1 MRLLVTL
8 GATKPKPKH
17 IYYINGKKFE
27 NKRFSFEALKDYYN
41 IEDKDVII
49 FGTDKTKE
57 ILEEEGL
64 LNYSFKEVESGNL
77 EGVIESFVN
86 EIQKDDILDL
96 TQSFRSISFGAL
108 ISYSFSK
115 NLGKNVKNIYYA
127 QVRDGKNPARESTE
141 NDFISLKKYEDIVD
155 LFREINLFLDSWY
168 VVPDEKDETKIIHN
182 NLKVISER
190 LLVNNLEIDNEI
202 KNILNEIERL
212 NKKYPFLK
220 VHLSKLQEELKK
232 LESILSFKESL
243 RLFKMSNKY
252 FEKNLL
258 LQSLTM
264 LFEASLAYLDEKTEN
279 NFVCRKGNQ
288 EYTKCSDKYK
298 FRNCLKSNLSS
309 VRRNKPIKSFL
320 KKFIAIKNLEE
331 FARHLMKIDELR
343 NDSAHAFINTKKLQ
357 DFKQDIKGELEFFRN
372 IIK

>member
-8 GATKPKPKH
+8 GATKPRFRH
-17 IYYINGKKFE
+17 IYYIDKKKFE

-64 LNYSFKEVESGNL
+64 LNYSFKEVESENL

-108 ISYSFSK
+108 LSYSFSK

-141 NDFISLKKYEDIVD
+141 NDFISLKKYEEIVD

-182 NLKVISER
+182 NLKIISER

-202 KNILNEIERL
+202 KSILKEIERL
-212 NKKYPFLK
+212 NEKYPFLK
-220 VHLSKLQEELKK
+220 VHLSKLQEELKELK
-232 LESILSFKESL
+232 TILSFKESL
-243 RLFKMSNKY
+243 RLFKMSTKY

-264 LFEASLAYLDEKTEN
+264 LFEASLAYLEERTKN
-279 NFVCRKGNQ
+279 NFICKKGREEFN
-288 EYTKCSDKYK
+288 KNSDKYK

-309 VRRNKPIKSFL
+309 VRRDKPIKPFL
-320 KKFIAIKNLEE
+320 KEIIDIKNLEE
-331 FARHLMKIDELR
+331 FAKHLMKIDELR
-343 NDSAHAFINTKKLQ
+343 NSSAHAFINTKKLQ
-357 DFKQDIKGELEFFRN
+357 DFKQDIKGELGFFRN